1 MEWRQLGAVGFV
13 LLDEIGV
20 TVLYFGVLPLFNI
33 HLPLKVY
40 LAIMCVLVIK
50 DILVIKFLWHAMVR
64 TPQIGKESLVGKIGI
79 ASTDLDSQGVIRIG
93 NELWIA
99 EAQHA
104 PVKKGGKVRVLSV
117 NGLYL
122 EVDPINSADENDV
135 LYH

>member
-1 MEWRQLGAVGFV
+1 MEWRQLGAIGFV
-13 LLDEIGV
+13 LMDEIGV
-20 TVLYFGVLPLFNI
+20 TLLYFGVLPLFNI

-40 LAIMCVLVIK
+40 LAIMCILVVK
-50 DILVIKFLWHAMVR
+50 DILVVKFLWHVVVR
-64 TPQIGKESLVGKIGI
+64 TPQIGKESLIGKIGI

-99 EAQHA
+99 ETQHA
-104 PVKKGGKVRVLSV
+104 PVKKGGKVIVLNV

-122 EVDPINSADENDV
+122 EVDPVNSDDGNDA